1 MRVIADSDIVQE
13 FMMDCDPHYEV
24 ELRVLLPDYSPVN
37 VNIRRHSS
45 TSQLY
50 TAVEKKL
57 NMCREVAA
65 ACAIFEIM
73 DGNFGEITR
82 GRIRKK
88 RISERKLSEQDVPHQ
103 LYIQNYSSAT
113 SSCLILKK
121 WVFNIELE
129 RKLCQRDGFFQ
140 HLVYLQA
147 VSDVAKVGK
156 SREETCLF

>member
-82 GRIRKK
+82 G
-88 RISERKLSEQDVPHQ
+88 
-103 LYIQNYSSAT
+103 
-113 SSCLILKK
+113 
-121 WVFNIELE
+121 
-129 RKLCQRDGFFQ
+129 G
-140 HLVYLQA
+140 
-147 VSDVAKVGK
+147 
-156 SREETCLF
+156 